1 MLNAD
6 ALPVEAWVVRE
17 TTLQEAALS
26 TTESL
31 FALSNGHI
39 GMRGNLDEGEPFGL
53 PGTYLNGFYES
64 RPLPYAEAGYGY
76 PESGQTVVNVT
87 NGKLIRLLVDDE
99 PFDLR
104 YGDLKHHER
113 LLDLRAGTL
122 DRTVEWES
130 PARRTVR
137 VRSTRVVS
145 FNQRAV
151 VGIRYEIEPVDG
163 PARIIVQSELVANE
177 QMPAQSKD
185 PRVASILESPLVGED
200 AHVPDGGAGAVL
212 VHRTKRSGLR
222 MGAAMQHLVEGPG
235 GRLPS
240 RDTDGPGSAPASPD
254 EDGDGPDG
262 TPRGWRI
269 GTELESDWA
278 RTTITCTLQQGEK
291 LVVTKFL
298 GYGWSGNR
306 SVPALRDQVSGAV
319 DGVVATGWAELVRS
333 QREYLDEF
341 WDAADVVV
349 EGDAEVQ
356 QAVRFALFHTLQS
369 GARAEQRAIPA
380 KGLTGPGYDG
390 HVFWDTEQFVLPV
403 LTYLRPSA
411 VRDALAWR
419 HSTLDLARDRAAQLD
434 LDGAAFPWRT
444 IHGEE
449 CSGYWPAGL
458 AAMHVNAD
466 IGDAVLRYVAATG
479 DEDFARTKGLEL
491 LVSVARLLYSV
502 GHHDGRGGF
511 HIDGVTGPDEYSSL
525 ADDNV
530 YTNLMAKR
538 ALTGAA
544 DLVLQYPDDAHAY
557 RVDHEEVARWRNAAT
572 GMNVPYDDER
582 RVHQQCAGFTHYAEW
597 DFEGTP
603 ASDYPLLLHRTYFD
617 LYRKQVLKQA
627 DLVLAM
633 HWCGDQFSAE
643 DKARNVDY
651 YERRTVRDS
660 SLSPCTQA
668 VLAAE
673 VGHVELAYDYLAEA
687 AMMDLRDLE
696 HNTGDGLHIASL
708 AGAWLAVVAGLGGMR
723 DHRGTLKFDPILPQQ
738 VTGLEFNLR
747 WRGAKLNVAVREG
760 QATYSVHDGEHASV
774 LLHHGA
780 EEITVLAGEP
790 VTRPLIAR
798 EPLLPEPV
806 QPPGRSP
813 IRRKRL

>member
-1 MLNAD
+1 VLNAD
-6 ALPVEAWVVRE
+6 VLPVEPWAVRE
-17 TTLQEAALS
+17 TELQTAAFA

-39 GMRGNLDEGEPFGL
+39 GLRGNLDEGEPFGL

-64 RPLPYAEAGYGY
+64 RPLPYAEAGYGF

-104 YGDLKHHER
+104 YGELKHHER
-113 LLDLRAGTL
+113 VLDLRAGTL
-122 DRTVEWES
+122 ERNVEWES

-151 VGIRYEIEPVDG
+151 VGIRYEVEPVDG
-163 PARIIVQSELVANE
+163 PARIIIQSELVANE
-177 QMPAQSKD
+177 QMPPQSGD
-185 PRVASILESPLVGED
+185 PRVAAMLDSPLVGED
-200 AHVPDGGAGAVL
+200 AHVPDGRAGAVL
-212 VHRTKRSGLR
+212 VHRTRRSGLR
-222 MGAAMQHLVEGPG
+222 VGAAMQHLVEGPG

-240 RDTDGPGSAPASPD
+240 RDADGRGDVPADPD

-262 TPRGWRI
+262 TPRGWRVE
-269 GTELESDWA
+269 TEIESDWA

-306 SVPALRDQVSGAV
+306 SVPALRDQVFGAV
-319 DGVVATGWAELVRS
+319 DGVVATGWAELLRS
-333 QREYLDEF
+333 QRDYLDEF
-341 WDAADVVV
+341 WDAADVIV

-356 QAVRFALFHTLQS
+356 QAVRFALFHVLQS

-419 HSTLDLARDRAAQLD
+419 HSTLDLARDRAVQLNF
-434 LDGAAFPWRT
+434 DGAAFPWRT

-449 CSGYWPAGL
+449 CSGYWPAGT
-458 AAMHVNAD
+458 AAIHVNAD
-466 IGDAVLRYVAATG
+466 IADAVLRYLAATG
-479 DEDFARTKGLEL
+479 DQDFARTKGLEL
-491 LVSVARLLYSV
+491 LVCIARLLYSV

-511 HIDGVTGPDEYSSL
+511 HIDGVTGPDEYSAL
-525 ADDNV
+525 ADDNA
-530 YTNLMAKR
+530 YTNLMARR
-538 ALTGAA
+538 ALIGAA
-544 DLVLQYPDDAHAY
+544 DSALQYPDEATTHHVH
-557 RVDHEEVARWRNAAT
+557 REEVARWRAAAD
-572 GMNVPYDDER
+572 GMNVPYNEDR
-582 RVHQQCAGFTHYAEW
+582 RVHEQCAGFTDYAEW
-597 DFEGTP
+597 DFENTP

-633 HWCGDQFSAE
+633 HWCGDRFTAE
-643 DKARNVDY
+643 EKARNVDY

-660 SLSPCTQA
+660 SLSPCTQS
-668 VLAAE
+668 VMAAE
-673 VGHVELAYDYLAEA
+673 VGHVGLAYDYLAEA

-708 AGAWLAVVAGLGGMR
+708 AGAWLAVVAGLGGLR
-723 DHRGTLKFDPILPQQ
+723 DYGGVLKFDPILPPQ

-747 WRGAKLNVAVREG
+747 WQGAKLNVAVRDG
-760 QATYSVHDGEHASV
+760 QATYSVYDGESASIA
-774 LLHHGA
+774 LRHGD
-780 EEITVLAGEP
+780 EDITVTADEP
-790 VTRPLIAR
+790 VSRPLIER
-798 EPLLPEPV
+798 VPLLAEPV
-806 QPPGRSP
+806 QPPGRAP